1 MANKE
6 PKDVV
11 EKARALLKLAAD
23 DPDSEESRTAA
34 SKVVQLMKD
43 NDLVLIPK
51 SEVEKAMKS
60 IGEAT
65 AIAKKAE
72 AEKMQNMLLGG
83 ALGFMFGGGKL
94 GKF

>member
-6 PKDVV
+6 PESVV

-34 SKVVQLMKD
+34 VKVVQLMKAH
-43 NDLVLIPK
+43 DLVLVPK
-51 SEVEKAMKS
+51 NLVEDSLKK

-65 AIAKKAE
+65 ALAQKAE
-72 AEKMQNMLLGG
+72 QEKMQNMLIG
-83 ALGFMFGGGKL
+83 AAAGFFLGGGKF
-94 GKF
+94 GK

>member
-34 SKVVQLMKD
+34 SRVVQLMKE
-43 NDLVLIPK
+43 NDLVLVPK
-51 SEVEKAMKS
+51 SVIEESLKRV
-60 IGEAT
+60 GEAT
-65 AIAKKAE
+65 ALAQKAE
-72 AEKMQNMLLGG
+72 QEKMQNMLIAG
-83 ALGFMFGGGKL
+83 AAGFFLGGGKF
-94 GKF
+94 GK